1 MKVKIKKAVANLTVG
16 KSYEV
21 VLDKSIKVMVIDD
34 KGKNCWVGMDFYDEE
49 VVEKIKAD
57 IEIKKSKK
65 KVEPEPEKVDDSD
78 ILAHVK
84 EKLQTAATRMVD
96 NIEDRREA
104 GKYSDDARASLEKVF
119 YDNMVKMIKGEIERK

>member
-1 MKVKIKKAVANLTVG
+1 MKLVNKILELIN
-16 KSYEV
+16 
-21 VLDKSIKVMVIDD
+21 ID
-34 KGKNCWVGMDFYDEE
+34 EQ
-49 VVEKIKAD
+49 
-57 IEIKKSKK
+57 
-65 KVEPEPEKVDDSD
+65 EPEKVDDSD